1 MLQADKQV
9 LLAGVKRSA
18 LELRQ
23 KELDFNVERYTNL
36 ATQASVIA
44 GFSFE
49 SLVELEV
56 PEGTAWWL
64 AGLYFIFGSSAMA
77 LALYCLVVA
86 SFACV
91 FGHRLALQG
100 PHGSLEIAVSI
111 LIAHRQHIFSVGGL
125 SLLCLVIAAVLMA
138 WIKMGAAAGVVTL
151 IFLLFAAATFHRM
164 VHMARVFEIKDID
177 LVTGAVRIAD
187 PSSRGAGVDLARL
200 NPGSRKVTPA
210 PAPPAVPQRDRYQP
224 LLDEEEMPR
233 AAKPNNVFKRPS
245 WLGGAP
251 EKSEAACSS
260 AASNPSSASPMPGLP
275 PGGDAA
281 AFQTTQVAS
290 AMITHEGHLYKK
302 GDGASALGTGNVFR
316 RRYFVLKDGKLFYYK
331 TWEDYGSGGKATNL
345 KEPIEM
351 HRYEPK
357 ILDSNDGPNR
367 FDLVPTENPLERK
380 WELQA
385 ATPADLADW
394 IDALQQTRTAALARL
409 GLSAGRSL
417 EEPVMRSGPTE

>member
-1 MLQADKQV
+1 MLSCRACQ
-9 LLAGVKRSA
+9 
-18 LELRQ
+18 
-23 KELDFNVERYTNL
+23 LDFNVERYTNL

-151 IFLLFAAATFHRM
+151 IFLLFATATFHRM

-177 LVTGAVRIAD
+177 LVTGAAAPV
-187 PSSRGAGVDLARL
+187 AR
-200 NPGSRKVTPA
+200 VA
-210 PAPPAVPQRDRYQP
+210 PASAATPRPGQALGSLGPPAR
-224 LLDEEEMPR
+224 PR
-233 AAKPNNVFKRPS
+233 A
-245 WLGGAP
+245 
-251 EKSEAACSS
+251 
-260 AASNPSSASPMPGLP
+260 
-275 PGGDAA
+275 
-281 AFQTTQVAS
+281 
-290 AMITHEGHLYKK
+290 
-302 GDGASALGTGNVFR
+302 
-316 RRYFVLKDGKLFYYK
+316 
-331 TWEDYGSGGKATNL
+331 
-345 KEPIEM
+345 
-351 HRYEPK
+351 
-357 ILDSNDGPNR
+357 
-367 FDLVPTENPLERK
+367 LVPTRAP
-380 WELQA
+380 A
-385 ATPADLADW
+385 ARRRGAH
-394 IDALQQTRTAALARL
+394 R
-409 GLSAGRSL
+409 
-417 EEPVMRSGPTE
+417 

>member
-1 MLQADKQV
+1 MLSCRPYQ
-9 LLAGVKRSA
+9 
-18 LELRQ
+18 
-23 KELDFNVERYTNL
+23 LDFNVERYTNL

-64 AGLYFIFGSSAMA
+64 AGLYFIFGSMAMA

-125 SLLCLVIAAVLMA
+125 SLFCLVIAAVLMS

-164 VHMARVFEIKDID
+164 VHMAHVFEIKDID

-200 NPGSRKVTPA
+200 NPGSRKVTLALTRTLTLTLALALALALTRALTLTLTLTRRPCSA
-210 PAPPAVPQRDRYQP
+210 PSA
-224 LLDEEEMPR
+224 
-233 AAKPNNVFKRPS
+233 
-245 WLGGAP
+245 WLG
-251 EKSEAACSS
+251 
-260 AASNPSSASPMPGLP
+260 
-275 PGGDAA
+275 
-281 AFQTTQVAS
+281 
-290 AMITHEGHLYKK
+290 
-302 GDGASALGTGNVFR
+302 
-316 RRYFVLKDGKLFYYK
+316 
-331 TWEDYGSGGKATNL
+331 
-345 KEPIEM
+345 
-351 HRYEPK
+351 
-357 ILDSNDGPNR
+357 
-367 FDLVPTENPLERK
+367 
-380 WELQA
+380 
-385 ATPADLADW
+385 
-394 IDALQQTRTAALARL
+394 L
-409 GLSAGRSL
+409 GLGL
-417 EEPVMRSGPTE
+417 GLTLTQTKP

>member
-1 MLQADKQV
+1 MLSCRACQ
-9 LLAGVKRSA
+9 
-18 LELRQ
+18 
-23 KELDFNVERYTNL
+23 LDFNVERYTNL

-151 IFLLFAAATFHRM
+151 IFLLFATATFHRM

-177 LVTGAVRIAD
+177 LVTGAAAPV
-187 PSSRGAGVDLARL
+187 AR
-200 NPGSRKVTPA
+200 VA
-210 PAPPAVPQRDRYQP
+210 PASAATPRPGQALGSLGPPAR
-224 LLDEEEMPR
+224 PR
-233 AAKPNNVFKRPS
+233 A
-245 WLGGAP
+245 
-251 EKSEAACSS
+251 
-260 AASNPSSASPMPGLP
+260 
-275 PGGDAA
+275 
-281 AFQTTQVAS
+281 
-290 AMITHEGHLYKK
+290 
-302 GDGASALGTGNVFR
+302 
-316 RRYFVLKDGKLFYYK
+316 
-331 TWEDYGSGGKATNL
+331 
-345 KEPIEM
+345 
-351 HRYEPK
+351 
-357 ILDSNDGPNR
+357 
-367 FDLVPTENPLERK
+367 LVPTRDPCCA
-380 WELQA
+380 QA
-385 ATPADLADW
+385 RCASL
-394 IDALQQTRTAALARL
+394 TRARAVPVSTWRGSIRGAAK
-409 GLSAGRSL
+409 
-417 EEPVMRSGPTE
+417 